1 MKHRIKSSILVL
13 ACLVLAG
20 SGNLAYA
27 KGVEESPFPKL
38 QQLEEGKKGSIT
50 IQVPEGE
57 ETKGLEGVRFTV
69 TQIGNLKNGSYELLP
84 EYASAG
90 INLNELK
97 NADEMEA
104 AAEKLEETRKEQ
116 GKEETGKTLDASGKL
131 TEKDLDVGVYLVS
144 AKETEQSD
152 LVSPT
157 LASIPAYQNG
167 EMNYDVT
174 IEPKHTKRPPEK
186 TAPQTGLFPK
196 GALLLFA
203 GGFLICGAAVLS
215 VIPQRR
221 KSDEKK

>member
-1 MKHRIKSSILVL
+1 MKHRIKYSAIVL

-20 SGNLAYA
+20 NGSLVCA
-27 KGVEESPFPKL
+27 KGVDERPFPDL

-57 ETKGLEGVRFTV
+57 ETKGLEGVQFTV
-69 TQIGNLKNGSYELLP
+69 TRVGTLKDGSYELLP

-104 AAEKLEETRKEQ
+104 AAEKLEETWKEQ
-116 GKEETGKTLDASGKL
+116 KKEGTGETLDASGKL
-131 TEKDLDVGVYLVS
+131 TEKDLDTGVYLVS

-152 LVSPT
+152 LVSPA
-157 LASIPAYQNG
+157 LAAIPSFQDG
-167 EMNYDVT
+167 EMHYDVT
-174 IEPKHTKRPPEK
+174 VEPKHTKRPPEK

-196 GALLLFA
+196 GTFFVLA
-203 GGFLICGAAVLS
+203 GGFLICAAAVFPVLS
-215 VIPQRR
+215 GRR
-221 KSDEKK
+221 NHGKK